1 MESSTTRTQ
10 CEYHCANGAI
20 SPLHS
25 NDITLA
31 KRKYHCNKV
40 AISLSFMKKEQAQNT
55 QPYSNMK
62 ARRVVLVL
70 GFVMT
75 IISFVVA
82 IYASLALFFPALCV
96 PKDVLPFKSITTLY
110 VVSMSCSFLGIV
122 FAVAGAN
129 TQKAI
134 ARLSFFFGTVA
145 FIGSAGFLVVL
156 LLVNFFPF
164 QAIGNLLS

>member
-1 MESSTTRTQ
+1 
-10 CEYHCANGAI
+10 
-20 SPLHS
+20 
-25 NDITLA
+25 
-31 KRKYHCNKV
+31 
-40 AISLSFMKKEQAQNT
+40 MKKDQAQNVQNA

-62 ARRVVLVL
+62 ARRVVLIL

-75 IISFVVA
+75 LIGFIA
-82 IYASLALFFPALCV
+82 ALYASLALFFPSLCV
-96 PKDVLPFKSITTLY
+96 PKDVLPFKSLSTLY
-110 VVSMSCSFLGIV
+110 VVSMSLSFLGIV

-134 ARLSFFFGTVA
+134 ARLSFFFGAVA

>member
-1 MESSTTRTQ
+1 
-10 CEYHCANGAI
+10 
-20 SPLHS
+20 
-25 NDITLA
+25 
-31 KRKYHCNKV
+31 
-40 AISLSFMKKEQAQNT
+40 MKKDIEQT
-55 QPYSNMK
+55 TPYSNMK

-75 IISFVVA
+75 LASFVVA
-82 IYASLALFFPALCV
+82 LYASLSLFFPAIAV
-96 PKDVLPFKSITTLY
+96 PADVLPFKAISTLY
-110 VVSMSCSFLGIV
+110 VVSMSLAFIGIV
-122 FAVAGAN
+122 FSVAGAN

-164 QAIGNLLS
+164 RALGNLLS

>member
-1 MESSTTRTQ
+1 
-10 CEYHCANGAI
+10 
-20 SPLHS
+20 
-25 NDITLA
+25 
-31 KRKYHCNKV
+31 
-40 AISLSFMKKEQAQNT
+40 MKKDQAQNVQNT

-75 IISFVVA
+75 LLGFIA
-82 IYASLALFFPALCV
+82 ALYASLALFFPALCV
-96 PKDVLPFKSITTLY
+96 PSDTLPFKTISTLY
-110 VVSMSCSFLGIV
+110 VVSMSLSFLGIV

-164 QAIGNLLS
+164 QALGNLLS

>member
-1 MESSTTRTQ
+1 MEQ
-10 CEYHCANGAI
+10 
-20 SPLHS
+20 
-25 NDITLA
+25 
-31 KRKYHCNKV
+31 
-40 AISLSFMKKEQAQNT
+40 T

-75 IISFVVA
+75 LVGFLIAAYAV
-82 IYASLALFFPALCV
+82 ASLFV
-96 PKDVLPFKSITTLY
+96 PSINVFRNVMPINAICSMY
-110 VVSMSCSFLGIV
+110 VVSISFSFIGIV

-134 ARLSFFFGTVA
+134 ARLSFFFGTIA

-156 LLVNFFPF
+156 LPF
-164 QAIGNLLS
+164 NALTLGAM

>member
-1 MESSTTRTQ
+1 
-10 CEYHCANGAI
+10 
-20 SPLHS
+20 
-25 NDITLA
+25 
-31 KRKYHCNKV
+31 
-40 AISLSFMKKEQAQNT
+40 
-55 QPYSNMK
+55 MK

-75 IISFVVA
+75 LASFVVA
-82 IYASLALFFPALCV
+82 LYASLSLFFPAIAV
-96 PKDVLPFKSITTLY
+96 PTDVLPFKAISTLY
-110 VVSMSCSFLGIV
+110 VVSMSLAFIGIV

-134 ARLSFFFGTVA
+134 ARLSFFFGTIA

-164 QAIGNLLS
+164 RALGNLLS

>member
-1 MESSTTRTQ
+1 MPFEQRAPKYVSSYLIEISDT
-10 CEYHCANGAI
+10 CLAFGA
-20 SPLHS
+20 
-25 NDITLA
+25 
-31 KRKYHCNKV
+31 KQ
-40 AISLSFMKKEQAQNT
+40 LSFMRKEQAQNT

-75 IISFVVA
+75 IISFAVA
-82 IYASLALFFPALCV
+82 IYASLALFFPSLCV
-96 PKDVLPFKSITTLY
+96 PKDVLPFKSISTLY
-110 VVSMSCSFLGIV
+110 VVSMSLSFLGIV

-164 QAIGNLLS
+164 QALGNLLS